1 MTLHMYVYI
10 DMYMN
15 SQPLRQGKAKQLRM
29 YMYMYMYMYMC
40 ICVWHVHVC
49 IPVCT
54 FWVHHGKH
62 IVHKQGD
69 GLWEADKRGAPE
81 DEVAHIVTLTERE

>member
-15 SQPLRQGKAKQLRM
+15 SQPLRQGKAKQLR
-29 YMYMYMYMYMC
+29 MYMYMYMYMC

-81 DEVAHIVTLTERE
+81 DEVAHIVTLTGRE